1 MPVSRRKNKHS
12 KRSVR
17 RSAKRSVRRSAKRS
31 AKRLRRS
38 KQMKRKILPG
48 KGVTIGKE
56 EASQSDV
63 TRLELEKNK
72 WIAAIEPYV
81 QQLTPEQQRQFQRVS
96 RPFSDDDYDMYLYEQ
111 LVSFLKDDIKAL
123 QRLKFEI
130 QK

>member
-1 MPVSRRKNKHS
+1 
-12 KRSVR
+12 
-17 RSAKRSVRRSAKRS
+17 
-31 AKRLRRS
+31 
-38 KQMKRKILPG
+38 MKRKILPG